1 MLGMAAWPG
10 AAGAAAQTPAGPAH
24 AAHYGPIPGT
34 NVITTPA
41 APAALVFHPE
51 APYAYV
57 PARHAN
63 DIILYRTD
71 PRDGRMLSF
80 GSVFSEGRQPTFGAS
95 FDAAGRML
103 YLPNAASNSI
113 AQFAFEPA
121 TGGLRWVDTVDLS
134 GIPGAGLY
142 PYVITLD
149 PENIRAYV
157 TMYRSSRV
165 LVFEIE
171 AETGRLDFRSMV
183 ETGPMP
189 VGLFFDSE
197 GHYAVVNN
205 QAANR
210 LQLFE
215 AQQGSGELSLV
226 QNFEAR
232 GLIEPFFAQPFPGR
246 ELFYALAG
254 GVNAIFHLRLRVDAG
269 HARLEQCAAP
279 VPTGVMPN
287 TFLALSEDRAHAFEA
302 NYQSNDVSMY
312 RVDACGV
319 LSPLSPPSVATGPGP
334 IQIKAMPGTDL
345 FYSLDYLSN
354 TIRVYRLGREG
365 QLLPERFE

>member
-41 APAALVFHPE
+41 APAALVFHPH

-157 TMYRSSRV
+157 TMYRSNRI
-165 LVFEIE
+165 LLFEIE
-171 AETGRLDFRSMV
+171 TQTGRLRFRSLI

-189 VGLFFDSE
+189 VGLFFDH
-197 GHYAVVNN
+197 GGRYAVVNN

-215 AQQGSGELSLV
+215 AGKPGGGLAWV
-226 QNFEAR
+226 QDFEAP
-232 GLIEPFFAQPFPGR
+232 GLIEPFFAQPVPGR
-246 ELFYALAG
+246 SMFYALAG
-254 GVNAIFHLRLRVDAG
+254 GTNAIFHLELRTDAG
-269 HARLEQCAAP
+269 RARLEQCAAP
-279 VPTGVMPN
+279 VATGLGPN
-287 TFLALSEDRAHAFEA
+287 TFLALSRDDTHAFEA
-302 NYQSNDVSMY
+302 NYQSNDISMY
-312 RVDACGV
+312 RVGASGV
-319 LSPLSPPSVATGPGP
+319 LRPLSPPSVATGPGP

-354 TIRVYRLGREG
+354 TIRVYRLGGGG
-365 QLLPERFE
+365 QLLPECFE